1 MPTIRFI
8 GHRGLSRRATHFC
21 FHAPFKHIAG
31 QHIALRAEIGGSLAE
46 RFYSIA
52 SPPRPDRTIELC
64 IRHEGRFGRHLLA
77 LVAGDTIECSEPS
90 GTMRLLAPGR
100 PAVYFAAGTGV
111 SPIRAILLAHL
122 AANPKVNAT
131 LVLGS
136 RQASDLLYRDEFDAL
151 VDRHDKFRFLPVVS
165 GHDPGWQGT
174 RGRVTDHIDA
184 ALMGRRGVDAY
195 FCGHPEMVTEMRA
208 KLAAAGIPDARQSFE
223 RY

>member
-1 MPTIRFI
+1 MPTIKFI
-8 GHRGLSRRATHFC
+8 GHRGLSRRATHLC

-31 QHIALRAEIGGSLAE
+31 QHIALQAEIEGSLAK

-52 SPPRPDRTIELC
+52 SPPRRDGMIELC
-64 IRHEGRFGRHLLA
+64 IRHEGRFGRHLLGLA
-77 LVAGDTIECSEPS
+77 AGDSIHCSEPS
-90 GTMRLLAPGR
+90 GTMQLLSPGR

-122 AANPKVNAT
+122 AANPKANAT

-136 RQASDLLYRDEFDAL
+136 RQASDLLYRDEFDLLA
-151 VDRHDKFRFLPVVS
+151 DRHDNFRFLPVVS
-165 GHDPGWQGT
+165 GDDPGWRGT

-184 ALMGRRGVDAY
+184 AVMGRSGVDAY
-195 FCGHPEMVTEMRA
+195 FCGHPDMVSDMRA